1 MIFFQSSL
9 KPASTRNVSQNEG
22 RLLPLWINET
32 LQFPSSARL
41 SAAPF
46 NDGLGYR
53 YLLLQ
58 RGGTPG
64 DPLGNGKSERSTVL
78 PGVPNAAV
86 TTAAVLFDV
95 LLILPKHFPPRSD
108 VINDF
113 RRSRVCRQEQ
123 RPCRPSL
130 QQPRGRPLA
139 YEGMK

>member
-64 DPLGNGKSERSTVL
+64 DPLGNG
-78 PGVPNAAV
+78 VPNAAV

-113 RRSRVCRQEQ
+113 RRSRL
-123 RPCRPSL
+123 PNGL
-130 QQPRGRPLA
+130 LLRPLSEKMTRL
-139 YEGMK
+139 YRVIMSGYLVEYSREL